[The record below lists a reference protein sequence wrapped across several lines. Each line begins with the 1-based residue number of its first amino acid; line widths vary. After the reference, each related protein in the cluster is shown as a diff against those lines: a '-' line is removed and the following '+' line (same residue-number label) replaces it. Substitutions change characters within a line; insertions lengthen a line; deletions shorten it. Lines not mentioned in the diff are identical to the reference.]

1 MSRWAQD
8 EACGIRHEPNLCVGS
23 LVTVAYRVL
32 DIESEFK
39 SETDGDNASSN
50 ENIPE

>member
-1 MSRWAQD
+1 MRKIT
-8 EACGIRHEPNLCVGS
+8 CTIRHKLNLCVGP
-23 LVTVAYRVL
+23 LVTVAYRVS

-39 SETDGDNASSN
+39 SETDGDDASST